1 MKKLENYEEIITEDG
16 STTLFSKTYQEA
28 CHSKSGAIEET
39 ILHYIKGCRITEIS
53 QKYQSIN
60 IIEVGFGT
68 GIGFKE
74 TLNALKQDSRM
85 LNFVSFEIDCD
96 LIEHFLNNNK
106 YEYTKNENFYQVI
119 NSSGQVKFNLRIFHG
134 NARESIKFL
143 TSHEPTS
150 FSAIY
155 QDAFSPK
162 RNSILWTT
170 QWFADL
176 LTLANED
183 CIMSTYSASS
193 SIRKSMVAANW
204 KVYKGEKFGT
214 KRTSTRAKVQGT
226 TDSDIILRLERSP
239 AMEITDENYKNY
251 KLDK

>member
-1 MKKLENYEEIITEDG
+1 MKLENYEELVTEDG

-28 CHSKSGAIEET
+28 CHSKSGAINET
-39 ILHYIKGCRITEIS
+39 ILHYIDGCRIKEVP
-53 QKYQSIN
+53 QKYKSIN

-74 TLNALKQDSRM
+74 TLTGLNEESRKF
-85 LNFVSFEIDCD
+85 NFVSFEIDCD
-96 LIEHFLNNNK
+96 LIEYFLNNNQ
-106 YEYTKNENFYQVI
+106 YEYSKNQHFYHV
-119 NSSGQVKFNLRIFHG
+119 VAPRFDLKVFHG
-134 NARESIKFL
+134 NARQSVKHLIASSPIKFN
-143 TSHEPTS
+143 
-150 FSAIY
+150 AIY

-170 QWFADL
+170 EWFKDL
-176 LTLANED
+176 LSLANED

-214 KRTSTRAKVQGT
+214 KRTSTRARVQGE
-226 TDSDIILRLERSP
+226 TDVDIVLRLERSP
-239 AMEITDENYKNY
+239 AIEITDDNYQSY
-251 KLDK
+251 KLEK